1 MESLLPIASAG
12 TATRAQWAEL
22 AWRSAAVLCAAGT
35 GDAGDTPEGSLQALS
50 TLAPERSAEGVPS
63 PLQTTL
69 GLSDDEA
76 NAIGRASRLVLKS
89 GLLEG
94 EASSV
99 DAEAA
104 VRDAVM
110 AIVETTTGPKDSG
123 IPAPDEAGGGQA
135 AAVPEESNNGAN
147 PQQAEALVQ
156 RGASEIVDYVS
167 RHPRAGWESCWRPRA
182 SLPPCCAAA

>member
-1 MESLLPIASAG
+1 MSG
-12 TATRAQWAEL
+12 QGQTYQ
-22 AWRSAAVLCAAGT
+22 
-35 GDAGDTPEGSLQALS
+35 DAGMRELVAAEKETVLNSGTVKSADDQALS

-182 SLPPCCAAA
+182 SLPRCCAAA